1 MKTTKLSSGRK
12 IKVVELYAGSCT
24 LTQVAE
30 EKLSMDSL
38 STDNHQY
45 GKVKLVGDILDPKV
59 LRAIVKHRP
68 DIIWASPPCTSYS
81 VAGFNKRHFHKV
93 GQEYVPNTS
102 VAGMGIALALRVFE
116 VIRAVKKAHGYIPVW
131 FMENPRGLLR
141 KMKFME
147 QSPIRHTVTYCRYGS
162 SSMKPTDVFTNCK
175 TWTPR
180 TMCKRGGW
188 GKKVIDGVTWC
199 LDRNGNPCHIEAKR
213 GSRTGTQG
221 LDNAHERAK
230 LPRALCKEVLKAAR
244 QRVWEKEILRK

>member
-1 MKTTKLSSGRK
+1 MKTTKLASGRK

-30 EKLSMDSL
+30 DKLSMEGL

-45 GKVKLVGDILDPKV
+45 GKVKLVGDILDKKV
-59 LRAIVKHRP
+59 LRAIVRFKP
-68 DIIWASPPCTSYS
+68 DIIWASSPCTGFS
-81 VAGFNKRHFHKV
+81 VASFGKHFRKV
-93 GQEYVPNTS
+93 GDEYIPKSST
-102 VAGMGIALALRVFE
+102 AGMGIALAIRVFE
-116 VIRAVKKAHGYIPVW
+116 VIKAVHKTHGHVPVW

-147 QSPIRHTVTYCRYGS
+147 VAPIRHTVTYCRYGS
-162 SSMKPTDVFTNCK
+162 SSMKPTDIWTNCK
-175 TWTPR
+175 GWQPR

-199 LDRNGNPCHIEAKR
+199 LDRDGHPCHIQAKR
-213 GSRTGTQG
+213 GEKSGTQG

-230 LPRALCKEVLKAAR
+230 LPRALCKEILKAAR